1 MSSWFKVPAGITST
15 HFPASW
21 TVHFFQR
28 SVGTSQNRSLP
39 GQSSGSQRSYC
50 EVALPCRENTHKGYD
65 RIILPLSWLT
75 HPKTGA
81 ASLEVFFGRKWSDFL
96 LRQCLQE
103 VTTQIE
109 KVHFVLSPGDDG
121 SEIVED
127 LAAFDDENLSLSADV
142 LFNCDMGSHIRGLAD
157 LVPTLQRLLCEE
169 SQSTGERHNCT
180 SITTFHVTDSARQYV
195 MQIRDKYRN
204 APTTLVERLGEAN
217 WQRFVRIRGK
227 KYEVEGLDQDPES
240 EEMRLSFRS
249 AFVPTDFHDSGLGTS
264 VTFGHHASRSV
275 ASHTSFLSS
284 QSDARKGRLAVP
296 PTPAEVHDGQPF
308 ICPICEQKLADI
320 RNRTEWK

>member
-1 MSSWFKVPAGITST
+1 M
-15 HFPASW
+15 
-21 TVHFFQR
+21 
-28 SVGTSQNRSLP
+28 
-39 GQSSGSQRSYC
+39 
-50 EVALPCRENTHKGYD
+50 
-65 RIILPLSWLT
+65 
-75 HPKTGA
+75 
-81 ASLEVFFGRKWSDFL
+81 
-96 LRQCLQE
+96 
-103 VTTQIE
+103 
-109 KVHFVLSPGDDG
+109 HFVLSPGDDG

-127 LAAFDDENLSLSADV
+127 LAAFDDENLSLSVDV
-142 LFNCDMGSHIRGLAD
+142 LFNHDMGNHIRGLAD

-169 SQSTGERHNCT
+169 SQSTGEHHNCT

-195 MQIRDKYRN
+195 MQIRDKYRD
-204 APTTLVERLGEAN
+204 APTILVERLGEAN

-249 AFVPTDFHDSGLGTS
+249 AFVPTDFHDSGLGMS
-264 VTFGHHASRSV
+264 HHASRSV

-308 ICPICEQKLADI
+308 VCSICEQMLTDI